1 VSTLIGPKGSSLKPL
16 RALVPF
22 IAPYRGRMIVAFFAL
37 LVAAAAML
45 ALPQALKNVIDK
57 GFSAANAAAIDK
69 YFLLLLVAAAI
80 FAAFASLRMYLVN
93 WIGERVVA
101 DLRSAVYARVIR
113 MDPRVLRGHQDR
125 RGALAADDGHHADPV
140 AVRHRSLDPAALHG
154 EFRRVAG
161 LVAAHE
167 PEARPHHLCADP
179 DRTAAMLLFGRRVR
193 RLSRDSQDRV
203 ADTSGLAGETLNAI
217 QTVQAFTLEGLQAQR
232 YDKAVEESF
241 STAIR
246 RTRVRAWLIAFAI
259 LTMFSAVTLV
269 LWLGARSV
277 LHGTMSG
284 GDLAKFLSYAIFM
297 GTSVAALSE
306 MWGEL
311 QRASGAMERT
321 IELLQSRP
329 SIVTPPNPVAIE
341 VPRGAITFEHL
352 SFNYP
357 SRPDTRA
364 LDDFQLE
371 IAPGE
376 NVAFVGPSGAGK
388 STLFQLLLRFYDP
401 GSGRILVDGVDIA
414 RADPSAVRA
423 HIGLVPQETMIFGA
437 TARENIRY
445 GRPGASDAEIEAAA
459 SAAAADDFLRKLPEG
474 YDTFLGERGA
484 RLSGGQKQRIA
495 IARAI
500 LKNPPILLLDEATSS
515 LDSESERLVRDA
527 LEKLMRNR
535 TTLVIATGWPRP
547 STPTVSSSSTGA
559 ASPPWAGTRNCCRKT
574 RCTRDSRRYNLAK
587 EETAH
592 GLYRWIPDSCPE
604 KERREVQ
611 EDVHAG
617 RQGLDGP
624 RCARLPRM
632 CRRRRQV
639 RISDFLPAGRE
650 AQERRAGVVLV
661 DRLQVAQ
668 GSRSRE
674 REGDEGSASRA
685 HDGPEGDAV
694 RWQAH
699 GVRRLQDGRGS
710 LTPTDGRAPPF

>member
-1 VSTLIGPKGSSLKPL
+1 M
-16 RALVPF
+16 F
-22 IAPYRGRMIVAFFAL
+22 IAFLAL

-113 MDPRVLRGHQDR
+113 MDPAFFEVTKTGEVLSRLTTDTTLIQSLSGIGLSILLR
-125 RGALAADDGHHADPV
+125 STVSFVGSLVLLLLTNLKLALIIF
-140 AVRHRSLDPAALHG
+140 ALIPT
-154 EFRRVAG
+154 V
-161 LVAAHE
+161 LL
-167 PEARPHHLCADP
+167 P
-179 DRTAAMLLFGRRVR
+179 MLLFGRRVR

-217 QTVQAFTLEGLQAQR
+217 QTVQAFTLEGLQSRR
-232 YDKAVEESF
+232 YDTAVEESF

-269 LWLGARSV
+269 LWVGARAV

-321 IELLQSRP
+321 IELLHSRP
-329 SIVTPPNPVAIE
+329 SIVTPSNPVALE

-357 SRPDTRA
+357 SRPDTHA

-376 NVAFVGPSGAGK
+376 TVAFVGPSGAGK

-401 GSGRILVDGVDIA
+401 GSGRILIDGVDIA

-445 GRPGASDAEIEAAA
+445 GRPGASDADIEAAA
-459 SAAAADDFLRKLPEG
+459 SAAAADEFLRRLPEG

-535 TTLVIATGWPRP
+535 TTLVIAHRLATAINSDRIVVVDRGRI
-547 STPTVSSSSTGA
+547 A
-559 ASPPWAGTRNCCRKT
+559 AVGRH
-574 RCTRDSRRYNLAK
+574 
-587 EETAH
+587 EELLRENA
-592 GLYRWIPDSCPE
+592 LY
-604 KERREVQ
+604 
-611 EDVHAG
+611 
-617 RQGLDGP
+617 
-624 RCARLPRM
+624 ARLAALQFGERGDSPWP
-632 CRRRRQV
+632 
-639 RISDFLPAGRE
+639 ISMD
-650 AQERRAGVVLV
+650 
-661 DRLQVAQ
+661 
-668 GSRSRE
+668 S
-674 REGDEGSASRA
+674 
-685 HDGPEGDAV
+685 
-694 RWQAH
+694 
-699 GVRRLQDGRGS
+699 
-710 LTPTDGRAPPF
+710 

>member
-1 VSTLIGPKGSSLKPL
+1 VSTSERPKGSSLKPL
-16 RALVPF
+16 RALLPF
-22 IAPYRGRMIVAFFAL
+22 LAPYRGRMFVAFLAL

-57 GFSAANAAAIDK
+57 GFSAANAAAIDR
-69 YFLLLLVAAAI
+69 YFLWLLVAAAV

-113 MDPRVLRGHQDR
+113 MDPAFFEVTKTGEVLSRLTTDTTLIQSLSGIGLSILLR
-125 RGALAADDGHHADPV
+125 STVSFVGSLVLLLLTSLKLALII
-140 AVRHRSLDPAALHG
+140 LALIPT
-154 EFRRVAG
+154 VLA
-161 LVAAHE
+161 
-167 PEARPHHLCADP
+167 P
-179 DRTAAMLLFGRRVR
+179 MLLFGRRVR

-217 QTVQAFTLEGLQAQR
+217 QTVQAFTLEGLQGRR
-232 YDKAVEESF
+232 YDAAVEDSF

-259 LTMFSAVTLV
+259 MTMFSAVTLV

-329 SIVTPPNPVAIE
+329 SIVTPAEPIALDVT
-341 VPRGAITFEHL
+341 RGAIAFEHL

-357 SRPDTRA
+357 SRPDTAA
-364 LDDFQLE
+364 LADFQLE

-376 NVAFVGPSGAGK
+376 TVAFVGPSGAGK
-388 STLFQLLLRFYDP
+388 STVFQLLLRFYDP
-401 GSGRILVDGVDIA
+401 ASGRILIDGLDIA

-423 HIGLVPQETMIFGA
+423 CIGLVPQETMIFGA
-437 TARENIRY
+437 SARENIRY
-445 GRPGASDAEIEAAA
+445 GRPGASDADIEAAA
-459 SAAAADDFLRKLPEG
+459 RAAAADEFLSRLPEG

-515 LDSESERLVRDA
+515 LDSESEQLVRDA

-535 TTLVIATGWPRP
+535 TTLVIAHRLATAINSDRIVVVDRGRI
-547 STPTVSSSSTGA
+547 VGI
-559 ASPPWAGTRNCCRKT
+559 GRHEELL
-574 RCTRDSRRYNLAK
+574 RDNA
-587 EETAH
+587 
-592 GLYRWIPDSCPE
+592 LY
-604 KERREVQ
+604 
-611 EDVHAG
+611 
-617 RQGLDGP
+617 
-624 RCARLPRM
+624 ARLAALQFGERGDSPWP
-632 CRRRRQV
+632 
-639 RISDFLPAGRE
+639 ISMD
-650 AQERRAGVVLV
+650 
-661 DRLQVAQ
+661 
-668 GSRSRE
+668 S
-674 REGDEGSASRA
+674 
-685 HDGPEGDAV
+685 
-694 RWQAH
+694 
-699 GVRRLQDGRGS
+699 
-710 LTPTDGRAPPF
+710 

>member
-1 VSTLIGPKGSSLKPL
+1 MSTSERPKGSSLKPL
-16 RALVPF
+16 RALLPF
-22 IAPYRGRMIVAFFAL
+22 LAPYRGRMLIAFFAL

-57 GFSAANAAAIDK
+57 GFSAANAAAIDR
-69 YFLLLLVAAAI
+69 YFLWLLVAAAV

-113 MDPRVLRGHQDR
+113 MDPAFFEVTKTGEVLSRLTTDTTLIQSLSGIGLSILLR
-125 RGALAADDGHHADPV
+125 STVSFLGSLVLLLLTSLKLALIIF
-140 AVRHRSLDPAALHG
+140 ALIPT
-154 EFRRVAG
+154 V
-161 LVAAHE
+161 LL
-167 PEARPHHLCADP
+167 P
-179 DRTAAMLLFGRRVR
+179 MLLFGRRVR

-217 QTVQAFTLEGLQAQR
+217 QTVQAFTLEGLQGRR
-232 YDKAVEESF
+232 YDAAVEESF

-259 LTMFSAVTLV
+259 MTMFSAVTLV

-297 GTSVAALSE
+297 GTAVAALSE

-329 SIVTPPNPVAIE
+329 SIVTPADPIALDVT
-341 VPRGAITFEHL
+341 RGAITFEHL

-357 SRPDTRA
+357 SRPDSRA

-376 NVAFVGPSGAGK
+376 TIAFVGPSGAGK
-388 STLFQLLLRFYDP
+388 STVFQLLLRFYDP
-401 GSGRILVDGVDIA
+401 GSGRILIDGLDIA
-414 RADPSAVRA
+414 RADPSDVRA
-423 HIGLVPQETMIFGA
+423 RIGLVPQETMIFGA
-437 TARENIRY
+437 SARENIRY
-445 GRPGASDAEIEAAA
+445 GRPGASDADIEAAA
-459 SAAAADDFLRKLPEG
+459 RAAAADEFLTRLPEG

-500 LKNPPILLLDEATSS
+500 LKNPPILLLDEATSA
-515 LDSESERLVRDA
+515 LDSESEQLVRDA

-535 TTLVIATGWPRP
+535 TTLVIAHRLATAINSDRIVVVDRGRI
-547 STPTVSSSSTGA
+547 
-559 ASPPWAGTRNCCRKT
+559 AGIGRH
-574 RCTRDSRRYNLAK
+574 
-587 EETAH
+587 EELLRENA
-592 GLYRWIPDSCPE
+592 LY
-604 KERREVQ
+604 
-611 EDVHAG
+611 
-617 RQGLDGP
+617 
-624 RCARLPRM
+624 ARLAALQFGERGDSPWP
-632 CRRRRQV
+632 
-639 RISDFLPAGRE
+639 ISMD
-650 AQERRAGVVLV
+650 
-661 DRLQVAQ
+661 
-668 GSRSRE
+668 S
-674 REGDEGSASRA
+674 
-685 HDGPEGDAV
+685 
-694 RWQAH
+694 
-699 GVRRLQDGRGS
+699 
-710 LTPTDGRAPPF
+710 